1 MKLVVWQSRRFWAVF
16 LGMALLSALAAF
28 KLMFAY
34 VPLLDVDIRF
44 SRAEA
49 VAAAAEFQRQQF
61 PALATNRAAAS
72 FTSDRELQN
81 YVELEAGGIDA
92 FKTLIKNPDAALYY
106 WQVRRFSESQEKEL
120 STAFSPSGKLLSY
133 WLTLPD
139 QEPGAALDEAAAR
152 AIAERGAR
160 ALLGDRFD
168 LYKPFDTKMKR
179 QNTGRTDHTFTYE
192 HSQLQVGEARFR
204 LKILVAGD
212 QLAGVDTDR
221 HIPEAFDQ
229 RFQEM
234 RATNNQISQIANYLM
249 MALLGLGGLVGGGIW
264 LHHRHQL
271 HLKRAVVPALLVAVG
286 LAVASLC
293 NLPAEWMHY
302 QTTVSANNFLLQKLA
317 STGSI
322 LLVYALFLSLI
333 YAVAEGLSRM
343 AFAGHLRIY
352 DALRPAVSA
361 SPEAWGRV
369 LGAYA
374 WTGFF
379 LLYAIAFSL
388 ISQKWLGW
396 WQPTD
401 TEVDPNVLAS
411 WRPALEPIFTALQA
425 GTWEECLFRAI
436 PLSLAVIIGRR
447 FGILKPLVIATLI
460 GQALI
465 FGAGHANYPNL
476 PGYSRVVELFIPALA
491 FGLVYLRFG
500 LLVGMMTHYL
510 YDLVLMSL
518 PIFFA
523 QDTSLL
529 LDKALVVLA
538 GIGPLL
544 WVILARRRAGA
555 AHSLADE
562 WRNGIPAEVPVVVA
576 QGDAPQPVA
585 IARPLLLPTSLLIP
599 LVVLAAGLAFMG
611 WKKPPRV
618 DWPLFQLSRDQMAQQ
633 ADIEL
638 EKQGIKLT
646 GEWHKT
652 LLTQTGISD
661 DADFVWR
668 EADRN
673 LFKNL
678 LGSYL
683 DVPYWVVSWS
693 RFDGPVEERAELWQ
707 MYFYPDG
714 RLNNL
719 VHRLPEGRPGP
730 RLTREQAKAR
740 ALGWIVG
747 HGWGDANQLEEK
759 SIEETVR
766 PARSDWVLKYIDK
779 AAFDL
784 KGGQA
789 IIRINLAGD
798 EVTGFSRSIDVPD
811 DWQRRESET
820 SSRKTPFRIV
830 SQLAVLILL
839 GMAVSSFLRR
849 HSGRKFNWP
858 VTVPWAA
865 IGVVSSLVLGLT
877 RFESAMADFQPT
889 MGWTLQVWMG
899 LGGKLLLAFGF
910 GVVLVLVAQ
919 VLHGERAGSGG
930 VRQDFIQGGAW
941 ALVIAGLQALLVLF
955 MPSNATPQPYDAE
968 LGSYIPALAT
978 VASGLNEFCAG
989 LLILLLALGIA
1000 RFLTSRKRLW
1010 SVEFFAL
1017 VWLLT
1022 SSFAS
1027 HEILL
1032 ALANKAI
1039 TLISLW
1045 LMVQLI
1051 QRQQM
1056 GVALAMAGWGIALQ
1070 QAGVAHALYAGANI
1084 DALVA
1089 MMVVLAV
1096 SYFLLRHWHNK
1107 PLV

>member
-1 MKLVVWQSRRFWAVF
+1 MKLVAWQSRRFWAVF
-16 LGMALLSALAAF
+16 LGVSLLSALAAF

-34 VPLLDVDIRF
+34 VPLLEVDIRF

-49 VAAAAEFQRQQF
+49 VAATAEFQRQQF
-61 PALATNRAAAS
+61 PALATSRTAAS
-72 FTSDRELQN
+72 FISDRELQN
-81 YVELEAGGIDA
+81 YVELEAGGVSA
-92 FKTLIKNPDAALYY
+92 FKALIKNPDAALYY
-106 WQVRRFSESQEKEL
+106 WRVRSFSENQEKEL

-133 WLTLPD
+133 WLTVPD
-139 QEPGAALDEAAAR
+139 QEPGVSLDEAAAR

-160 ALLGDRFD
+160 ALLGERFD

-192 HSQLQVGEARFR
+192 HSQLQIGEAHFR
-204 LKILVAGD
+204 LNILVVGD

-221 HIPEAFDQ
+221 HIPEAFNQ

-234 RATNNQISQIANYLM
+234 RATNNQISQIATYLM

-271 HLKRAVVPALLVAVG
+271 HLKRAVIPGLLVAVG
-286 LAVASLC
+286 LAAASLC

-302 QTTVSANNFLLQKLA
+302 QTTVSTSNFLLQKVA
-317 STGSI
+317 SAGSI

-343 AFAGHLRIY
+343 AFAGHPRIY

-523 QDTSLL
+523 HDTSLL
-529 LDKALVVLA
+529 LDKTLVVLA

-544 WVILARRRAGA
+544 WVIWARHLAGA
-555 AHSLADE
+555 ANPLADD
-562 WRNGIPAEVPVVVA
+562 WRNGIPAEVP
-576 QGDAPQPVA
+576 APVLQADTPKPVPS
-585 IARPLLLPTSLLIP
+585 ARPLLLKTSLLIP
-599 LVVLAAGLAFMG
+599 LVILAAGTAFMG
-611 WKKPPRV
+611 WNKAPRV
-618 DWPLFQLSRDQMAQQ
+618 DWPMFQLSREQMSQQ

-652 LLTQTGISD
+652 LQTHTGNGD

-668 EADRN
+668 EADRSI
-673 LFKNL
+673 FKKL
-678 LGSYL
+678 LGTYL

-693 RFDGPVEERAELWQ
+693 RFDGPVEERAEMWQ

-714 RLNNL
+714 RLNDV

-730 RLTREQAKAR
+730 QLTREQAKAH

-779 AAFDL
+779 AVFDL

-820 SSRKTPFRIV
+820 NSRKTPFRIV
-830 SQLAVLILL
+830 SQLTVLLLL
-839 GMAVSSFLRR
+839 GMAASSFLRR
-849 HSGRKFNWP
+849 HSGRKLNWRMAM
-858 VTVPWAA
+858 PWV
-865 IGVVSSLVLGLT
+865 ITGIVSSLILGVMRL
-877 RFESAMADFQPT
+877 ESSMADFQPT
-889 MGWTLQVWMG
+889 MGWTLQLWMS

-910 GVVLVLVAQ
+910 GVLLVLLAQ
-919 VLHGERAGSGG
+919 ILHGERASSGN

-941 ALVIAGLQALLVLF
+941 ALLIAGLQGLVVLV

-968 LGSYIPALAT
+968 LGSYIPGLAT
-978 VASGLNEFCAG
+978 VANGLNQYCAG
-989 LLILLLALGIA
+989 MLILLLALGIA

-1010 SVEFFAL
+1010 AVEFFAL
-1017 VWLLT
+1017 IWLLA

-1032 ALANKAI
+1032 TLAGKAI

-1051 QRQQM
+1051 QRHQM
-1056 GVALAMAGWGIALQ
+1056 GVALAMAGWNIALL
-1070 QAGVAHALYAGANI
+1070 QAGVAHALYAGAGMH
-1084 DALVA
+1084 ALVA
-1089 MMVVLAV
+1089 VLVVLAV
-1096 SYFLLRHWHNK
+1096 SYLLLRHWRNR